1 MLPSRNIR
9 RSAKFMASAT
19 AARVSFSQISSSRR
33 RTSRKKKLEAELRAR
48 SEERMSVT
56 SSTTVAGD
64 MSPTSSSAAAAHDVM
79 RKNLAAIEVMAE
91 RAETQGG
98 ENALK
103 GALRATLDSLR
114 QMQKIS
120 EEREERRRD
129 EAARQ
134 RREAAQ
140 MEELLQSA
148 LSGSAR

>member
-19 AARVSFSQISSSRR
+19 AARASFSQISSSRR
-33 RTSRKKKLEAELRAR
+33 RFWRKKKLEAELRAR

-91 RAETQGG
+91 RAENQGG
-98 ENALK
+98 EIALK

-114 QMQKIS
+114 QMQKYDTNFSIILAF
-120 EEREERRRD
+120 R
-129 EAARQ
+129 
-134 RREAAQ
+134 
-140 MEELLQSA
+140 
-148 LSGSAR
+148 

>member
-1 MLPSRNIR
+1 
-9 RSAKFMASAT
+9 
-19 AARVSFSQISSSRR
+19 
-33 RTSRKKKLEAELRAR
+33 
-48 SEERMSVT
+48 
-56 SSTTVAGD
+56 
-64 MSPTSSSAAAAHDVM
+64 M

-91 RAETQGG
+91 RAENQGG
-98 ENALK
+98 EIALK

-129 EAARQ
+129 EAVRQ

-148 LSGSAR
+148 LTGAAR

>member
-1 MLPSRNIR
+1 MDRTTDATMLLFISQPDASPAGTHMLPSRNIR

-114 QMQKIS
+114 QMQKY
-120 EEREERRRD
+120 D
-129 EAARQ
+129 N
-134 RREAAQ
+134 
-140 MEELLQSA
+140 LNF
-148 LSGSAR
+148 